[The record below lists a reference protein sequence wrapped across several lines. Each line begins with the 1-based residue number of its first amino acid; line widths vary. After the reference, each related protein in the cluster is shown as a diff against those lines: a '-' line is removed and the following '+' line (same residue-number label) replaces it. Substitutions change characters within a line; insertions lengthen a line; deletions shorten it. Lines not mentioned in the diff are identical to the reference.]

1 MASEPTLDLQ
11 RLAAPIG
18 DDRPTGVYLKE
29 ADYPRLQAAKD
40 LRSAAV
46 AAERKQ
52 RELAMYTEDDL
63 LEIPEADRQIEPPDW
78 RAVRD
83 ACCEILSD
91 HSKDLWVAAWLVE
104 ANTRLAGFAGL
115 RDGFRLV
122 RDLAESFWGDLYP
135 PADEDEGYIDT
146 VAQLTSLNGE
156 DGPGTLIVPI
166 QEIPLIPGHPEASF
180 ATYRQAT
187 GGGGQV
193 AMTEAEFFA
202 ATRQV
207 DPARL
212 RDLEEDLVA
221 AMEAFAGM
229 NAALESRCGSQ
240 EGMPVAPPSSQIRS
254 TLEEIRR
261 TIGLLTRDVLSGGA
275 AAGMA
280 ADGDAADGGTLGT
293 AAAGDSAAPGGLT
306 RAAVDPAQVQVNNRE
321 DAFRMLLKA
330 SEFFRK
336 TEPHSPVSYMLQQAV
351 RFGRMELPE
360 LLKELI
366 SDEDVLQRFAERT
379 GIEVRTDDDDD

>member
-11 RLAAPIG
+11 RLAAPIRE
-18 DDRPTGVYLKE
+18 DRPAGVFLKE

-52 RELAMYTEDDL
+52 RELAMYTEEDL

-83 ACCEILSD
+83 ACCQILGD

-122 RDLAESFWGDLYP
+122 RDLVESFWGDLYP
-135 PADEDEGYIDT
+135 PPDEDEGYIDT

-166 QEIPLIPGHPEASF
+166 QEIPLIPGHPESSYA
-180 ATYRQAT
+180 AYRQAT

-207 DPARL
+207 DPGRL

-221 AMEAFAGM
+221 AMEAFDGM

-240 EGMPVAPPSSQIRS
+240 DGMPVAPPSSQIRS

-261 TIGLLTRDVLSGGA
+261 TMGLLTRDVLSGGSPAGIDADTGDAGA
-275 AAGMA
+275 AAV
-280 ADGDAADGGTLGT
+280 GDP
-293 AAAGDSAAPGGLT
+293 AAPGGLT
-306 RAAVDPAQVQVNNRE
+306 RAGVDPAQVQVNNRE

-366 SDEDVLQRFAERT
+366 NDEDVLQRFAERT